1 MVKSR
6 VNLHCKDSYFPLKF
20 TKDKP
25 DLRWVLGNMF
35 TVQSSKN
42 TGHVM
47 VTITDTKQQAHSS

>member
-35 TVQSSKN
+35 TVWTRSLKFEDI
-42 TGHVM
+42 G
-47 VTITDTKQQAHSS
+47 KQK